1 MSETSVLKGHVVS
14 GDRKAAYFT
23 QLDWVVEQCA
33 RKLGFKP
40 FPGTL
45 NIEIPLESHPESGTV
60 EREKWI
66 ELIPPDSAFCSARAI
81 PVTIEG
87 LAAALILPEEK
98 VRTHGRHIVE
108 VIAPL
113 NLRTALDIDD
123 GDVISMAIG
132 SDRDDE

>member
-1 MSETSVLKGHVVS
+1 MSETKVLKGHVVS
-14 GDRKAAYFT
+14 GARKAAFFT

-33 RKLGFKP
+33 RKLGFRP

-45 NIEIPLESHPESGTV
+45 NIEIQPENHPEIGTV
-60 EREKWI
+60 KREKWV
-66 ELIPPDSAFCSARAI
+66 ELIPTDSAFCSARAI

-108 VIAPL
+108 VIAPVKLRAAL
-113 NLRTALDIDD
+113 NIDD

-132 SDRDDE
+132 KDRDDE